1 MLCVLAICTTI
12 RGQSSYVRVLGYNE
26 RPPGDIPFF
35 LLLIL
40 RIAADAR
47 EANEWGAIHDKKKES
62 GEAQYSSA
70 HTYFVLLS
78 FLFVSLQ
85 MSII

>member
-47 EANEWGAIHDKKKES
+47 EANE
-62 GEAQYSSA
+62 
-70 HTYFVLLS
+70 
-78 FLFVSLQ
+78 
-85 MSII
+85 